1 MGIKGNTLVFG
12 VIAMALLTACG
23 KPAMDAKAAKYEAQ
37 KLLAVVDGNAKSAAF
52 MDQVLQD
59 EEAYKKY
66 FTQELNTAL
75 AAAPVGEAAFTPFAD
90 CVTAGTNLSKFA
102 ELRRLGGRQ
111 NDQSDAYR
119 TPFWDALRK
128 CKKAV
133 DSTP

>member
-1 MGIKGNTLVFG
+1 MGINGNTFVFG

-37 KLLAVVDGNAKSAAF
+37 KLLTVVDGKPKTAAF
-52 MDQVLQD
+52 LDQVLQD
-59 EEAYKKY
+59 DEAYKKY

-75 AAAPVGEAAFTPFAD
+75 AAAPVGEAAFAPFID
-90 CVTAGTNLSKFA
+90 CVSAGTNLSKFA

-119 TPFWDALRK
+119 RPFWDALEE

-133 DSTP
+133 DSAP